1 MADNYIKQVATAA
14 LSSIDNVLSQWCA
27 GGKREGHEYVA
38 LNPNRTDSKTGSFKI
53 NLSTGAWA
61 DFAIDVSGGDL
72 VALVAYLEGL
82 TQFEGA
88 KRLGA
93 FLGIPY
99 QKSDAQ
105 QRATSPQN
113 KAGNAIAS
121 TQKEPLE
128 WVAILPVPDD
138 APAPPTTHF
147 KNGKPSMQWVYR
159 LADGVACYV
168 YRFDAKTENERKQF
182 APLTFCEHTTSKK
195 REWRWQG
202 LTEPRPLYNQDKIIN
217 RPDALV
223 IVCEGEKAADAA
235 AQLLP
240 DAVVTTMLNGA
251 QSPNK
256 TDWQPLNG
264 RDVWLWPDNDEPGNK
279 CMIAI
284 ANLLK
289 IAGAAS
295 VKTINLK
302 AFDNL
307 PDKGDAADL
316 LAAGLTPEAMTALSQ
331 KPDFFEAVKL
341 PIKAKQATQN
351 IEGESNESRFH
362 LNDGGLYY
370 FGKNDAGN
378 DAPPLWICSKLEVT
392 AVTRDAKNEAWG
404 RLLEFDDLDGVHHTW
419 AMPMDLLSGMGNE
432 YRSTLLAMGLQI
444 STMTKAR
451 NLLTQYIQTAK
462 VEARARCVERTGWHD
477 GSFVMPN
484 KTIGN
489 QQEKIIFQSA
499 ANTQST
505 FKQKGT
511 LAAWQEHIAK
521 PCAGNS
527 RLVFAISAAFAS
539 PLLDITG
546 MESGGVHF
554 RGDSSTGKTT
564 ALRVASSVW
573 GGLDYLQRW
582 RATDNGL
589 ESLAAQHSDC
599 LLVLDELSQVDPK
612 AAGEVAYMLANGS
625 GKVRSIRTGAMRDT
639 ASWRL
644 LFLSSGE
651 AGLTEHMALAGRK
664 PKAGQEIR
672 LLDIPADAGRGYGVF
687 DTLHEHIGGAAFS
700 KALTEAVAK
709 NYGVASIAF
718 LAKLV
723 DNLDKISSHVKKLQK
738 EFADKHL
745 ADDAGGQANRAALRF
760 ALIAAA
766 GEIATVWGITGWQ
779 QGEAI
784 KAADT
789 CFKAWLTQRGGTG
802 NAEERAM
809 LAQVQRF
816 FELHGES
823 RFSDWERPASD
834 SSQHAPKTL
843 NKAGYRKH
851 FDAKDADGTQIY
863 TGEKYSEGDEKKAR
877 DTEFYVFVET
887 FKTEI
892 CAGYDYKAVQRLLD
906 KQGALVRPS
915 TGKAYTRTERLPAEG
930 KQNVYRI
937 NAKVFGLMA
946 EIEADD

>member
-1 MADNYIKQVATAA
+1 MPKNYIKQVAAAA
-14 LSSIDNVLSQWCA
+14 LNSIDSVLANWCA

-38 LNPNRTDSKTGSFKI
+38 LNPNRSDSTSGSFKI

-61 DFAIDVSGGDL
+61 DFAIDLRGGDL
-72 VALVAYLEGL
+72 VALVAYLDGVS
-82 TQFEGA
+82 QFEAA
-88 KRLGA
+88 KLLGA
-93 FLGIPY
+93 FLGIAY
-99 QKSDAQ
+99 QKSDTQ
-105 QRATSPQN
+105 KRATSPQS
-113 KAGNAIAS
+113 KAGNANVS
-121 TQKEPLE
+121 TIKETSE
-128 WVAILPVPDD
+128 WLALLPVPID
-138 APAPPTTHF
+138 APAPPAMHF
-147 KNGKPSMQWVYR
+147 RHGKPSMQWVYR
-159 LADGVACYV
+159 LSDGVACYV
-168 YRFDAKTENERKQF
+168 YRFDGKSAGERKQF
-182 APLTFCEHTTSKK
+182 APLTYCEHGTSKK
-195 REWRWQG
+195 REWRRQG
-202 LTEPRPLYNQDKIIN
+202 IPEPRPLYKLDKIISN
-217 RPDALV
+217 AGALV
-223 IVCEGEKAADAA
+223 VVCEGEKAADAA

-240 DAVVTTMLNGA
+240 DAVITTMLNGA

-256 TDWQPLNG
+256 SDWQPLSG
-264 RDVWLWPDNDEPGNK
+264 RDVWLWPDNDDAGQK

-284 ANLLK
+284 RNLLK

-295 VKTINLK
+295 IKTINLS
-302 AFDNL
+302 AFKNL

-316 LAAGLTPEAMTALSQ
+316 LVAGFTPAAMLDLSQ
-331 KPDFFEAVKL
+331 KPIFFEAEKPKGTL
-341 PIKAKQATQN
+341 NEQPSNA
-351 IEGESNESRFH
+351 ESNTDNRFH

-392 AVTRDAKNEAWG
+392 AVTRDAKSEAWG
-404 RLLEFDDLDGVHHTW
+404 RLLEFDDLDGVHHAW

-462 VEARARCVERTGWHD
+462 VDVRVMCVERTGWHG

-484 KTIGN
+484 KTIGSN

-499 ANTQST
+499 VNTQST

-511 LAAWQEHIAK
+511 LASWQDNVSK

-539 PLLDITG
+539 PLLDVTG

-573 GGLDYLQRW
+573 GWLDYLQRW

-612 AAGEVAYMLANGS
+612 SAGEVAYMLANGS

-639 ASWRL
+639 ATWRL

-672 LLDIPADAGRGYGVF
+672 LLDIPADAGRGFGIF
-687 DTLHEHIGGAAFS
+687 DTLHDHIGGAAFS
-700 KALTEAVAK
+700 KALNDAVGK
-709 NYGVASIAF
+709 HYGVASIAY
-718 LAKLV
+718 LSKLV
-723 DNLDKISSHVKKLQK
+723 DNLDKIPGHVKRLQK
-738 EFADKHL
+738 EFLENHL
-745 ADDAGGQANRAALRF
+745 KTDAGGQAYRAALRF

-766 GEIATVWGITGWQ
+766 GEIATVWGVTGWAS
-779 QGEAI
+779 GEAI
-784 KAADT
+784 KAADS
-789 CFKAWLTQRGGTG
+789 CFKAWLMQRGGTG
-802 NAEERAM
+802 NAEDRAM

-834 SSQHAPKTL
+834 TSQHAPKTL

-851 FDAKDADGTQIY
+851 FDAKDADGQPVY
-863 TGEKYSEGDEKKAR
+863 TGENYADGDEKKAR
-877 DTEFYVFVET
+877 DTEFYVYAET
-887 FKTEI
+887 FRTEI
-892 CAGYDYKAVQRLLD
+892 CAGYDYKVIQKLLD
-906 KQGALVRPS
+906 KHGALIRPNS
-915 TGKAYTRTERLPAEG
+915 GKAYTRSERLPAEG
-930 KQNVYRI
+930 MQGIYKLNS
-937 NAKVFGLMA
+937 KVFGLLA
-946 EIEADD
+946 ENDAD